1 MKEGTQR
8 ERKRKKEERGRGL
21 NVTGKTLYV
30 SQTSET
36 ERTMVPK

>member
-21 NVTGKTLYV
+21 RVTGKTLSV

-36 ERTMVPK
+36 ERTIFPK